1 MNDAQAERLTVAEM
15 KIQQHE
21 KLHEETA
28 KMIKAISEGVEA
40 LVRAEVRRE
49 ADVQTFERIFAEIAK
64 VRSENKENNDT
75 IRAEIEKIKTEISE
89 YKTQQSYKELKAY
102 QGVVWKGISLAGLV
116 IASVVAAR
124 LGAHLLG

>member
-49 ADVQTFERIFAEIAK
+49 GDADTFNRIFQAL
-64 VRSENKENNDT
+64 
-75 IRAEIEKIKTEISE
+75 KTLEDSFE
-89 YKTQQSYKELKAY
+89 QYKTAQAEKELAAY
-102 QGVVWKGISLAGLV
+102 RGLVWKGIGFVGLISASYVAGHIGV
-116 IASVVAAR
+116 R
-124 LGAHLLG
+124 LLG

>member
-1 MNDAQAERLTVAEM
+1 MIDAERLTVAEM

-49 ADVQTFERIFAEIAK
+49 GDAQTFERIF
-64 VRSENKENNDT
+64 V
-75 IRAEIEKIKTEISE
+75 EIEKLKIDISE
-89 YKTQQSYKELKAY
+89 YKTQQSKKELKAY
-102 QGVVWKGISLAGLV
+102 QGVVWNGISLAALV

-124 LGAHLLG
+124 FGAYLLR